1 MARGDRHAGLA
12 RNRLGS
18 CPFLARPV
26 PRVTCFAGPM
36 RPRRVRMEVVVHRNK
51 IGVGSK
57 EEPVMDAPIT
67 IFLFTPIFL
76 FLVGTP
82 ALIWLLRKH

>member
-1 MARGDRHAGLA
+1 MA
-12 RNRLGS
+12 
-18 CPFLARPV
+18 
-26 PRVTCFAGPM
+26 
-36 RPRRVRMEVVVHRNK
+36 VVVHRNK

-57 EEPVMDAPIT
+57 EEPVMDASVT
-67 IFLFTPIFL
+67 IFLLTPIFL